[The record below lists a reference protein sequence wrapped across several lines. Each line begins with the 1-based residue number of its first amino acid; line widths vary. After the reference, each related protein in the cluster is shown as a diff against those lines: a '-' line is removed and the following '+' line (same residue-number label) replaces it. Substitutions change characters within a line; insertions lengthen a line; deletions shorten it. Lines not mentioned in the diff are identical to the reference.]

1 MQRRKLTKPVD
12 SGANVTTGLSENDLA
27 DVGNRVN
34 FRMSVL
40 ELAHLIGSVCNCRDC
55 GGELELHA
63 RTRESKTHWEAKERP
78 LTSPENGDRD
88 QDDET
93 RNETQSV
100 ECGRERQYSQTDL
113 RLHHQDG
120 SSHPTDL

>member
-1 MQRRKLTKPVD
+1 
-12 SGANVTTGLSENDLA
+12 
-27 DVGNRVN
+27 
-34 FRMSVL
+34 MS
-40 ELAHLIGSVCNCRDC
+40 SSY
-55 GGELELHA
+55 A
-63 RTRESKTHWEAKERP
+63 RAQESKHHHREEEDRP
-78 LTSPENGDRD
+78 LTSPENGNHD

-93 RNETQSV
+93 GNETQSV